1 METKYSEKCFRCE
14 KCFYICTMD
23 EKEGKILTAAWD
35 QFKKLGI
42 RNLNMDEIARQ
53 LGISKKTLYRYVK
66 NKEDLLKKSFFH
78 HFENEKEGQCHIHE
92 NCDNPIDE
100 MLAVNESICKEN
112 KDLNPVTVFELK
124 RYYPAL
130 YDEIFSSKIDFVKS
144 CIIANMKEGVERGLY
159 RDNFNVE
166 IIARLYVGRMQTIVS
181 EEIFPGNDYSFN
193 ELIDESIRFHLYGI
207 VSQKGR
213 DYLEQ
218 KLNISS
224 K

>member
-1 METKYSEKCFRCE
+1 
-14 KCFYICTMD
+14 MD
-23 EKEGKILTAAWD
+23 EKEKQILTIAWGL
-35 QFKKLGI
+35 FKKFGI

-78 HFENEKEGQCHIHE
+78 HFENEKEGQCHIFDE
-92 NCDNPIDE
+92 CDNPIDE

-112 KDLNPVTVFELK
+112 KDLNPVAVFELK

-130 YDEIFSSKIDFVKS
+130 YDQIFSSKIEFVKS
-144 CIIANMKEGVERGLY
+144 CILVNLKNGVDEGWY
-159 RDNFNVE
+159 RNNFDIE
-166 IIARLYVGRMQTIVS
+166 IIARLYVGRMQTIVN

-193 ELIDESIRFHLYGI
+193 ELVQESIQFHLYGI
-207 VSQKGR
+207 VSKKGR
-213 DYLEQ
+213 EYLEQ

>member
-1 METKYSEKCFRCE
+1 
-14 KCFYICTMD
+14 MD
-23 EKEGKILTAAWD
+23 EKEKKILTAAWSL
-35 QFKKLGI
+35 FKKFGI

-66 NKEDLLKKSFFH
+66 NKEDLLKRSFFD
-78 HFENEKEGQCHIHE
+78 HFEDEKEGQCHILQ

-112 KDLNPVTVFELK
+112 KDLNPVSVFELK

-130 YDEIFSSKIDFVKS
+130 YDQIFSSKIEFVKS
-144 CIIANMKEGVERGLY
+144 CILTNLKDGVENGWY
-159 RDNFNVE
+159 RSNFNIEV
-166 IIARLYVGRMQTIVS
+166 IARLYVGRMQTIVS
-181 EEIFPGNDYSFN
+181 EEIFPGNEYSFN
-193 ELIDESIRFHLYGI
+193 QLVEESIFFHLYGI
-207 VSQKGR
+207 VSTKGR

-218 KLNISS
+218 KLNISP